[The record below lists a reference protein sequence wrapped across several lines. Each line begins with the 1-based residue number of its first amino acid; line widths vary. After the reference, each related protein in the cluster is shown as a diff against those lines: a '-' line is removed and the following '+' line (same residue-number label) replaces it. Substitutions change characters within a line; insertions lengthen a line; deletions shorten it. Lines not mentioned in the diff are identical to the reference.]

1 MPASPENCCDPV
13 SPTEMGALIAEDV
26 ASLFAL
32 LSDPVRLRIV
42 SMMTDGGEVCACHLE
57 LPLGK
62 SQPTI
67 SHHLSR
73 LHDSGIVVGER
84 RGRWVYW
91 KLAPRFAVAI
101 PQLLDAA
108 QLDLLAQN

>member
-1 MPASPENCCDPV
+1 MPGFPENCCDPE
-13 SPTEMGALIAEDV
+13 SPKEIGALIAEEV
-26 ASLFAL
+26 SSLFAL

-57 LPLGK
+57 APLGK

-67 SHHLSR
+67 SHHLAR
-73 LHDSGIVVGER
+73 LHDAGIVVGER

-91 KLAPRFAVAI
+91 RLAPRFAIVV
-101 PQLLDAA
+101 PGLLHAA
-108 QLDLLAQN
+108 KSELIAHN